1 MIDAN
6 LLKEKTSARVCF
18 IIGPNNVLI
27 GDVDKPDEILQRVS
41 LVLKQTLN
49 ALGIIPFR
57 YITING
63 KNEYILLIF
72 KGKEIHGM
80 VLPYSLSLEEGL
92 RIYYEVAGK
101 VKGEKEEIVEA
112 PPIEEMKEEVV
123 LLSPDIL
130 QKLKEIAISHLGDF
144 AEDVFNNTLED
155 LEIKE
160 DNLTMDTV
168 MEFIVGFEKASGML
182 IGPSRAEKMKEEMLT
197 LIKEG

>member
-1 MIDAN
+1 MIDIN
-6 LLKEKTSARVCF
+6 RLKEKTSARACF
-18 IIGPNNVLI
+18 VIGPNNVLV
-27 GDVDKPDEILQRVS
+27 GDMDKPDEILQRVS
-41 LVLKQTLN
+41 IVLKQTLN

-57 YITING
+57 YITIHG

-80 VLPYSLSLEEGL
+80 VLPYSLPFEEGL

-101 VKGEKEEIVEA
+101 VKEEKEEVVEA

-123 LLSPDIL
+123 FLSPDIL

-160 DNLTMDTV
+160 DNLTMDNV
-168 MEFIVGFEKASGML
+168 MGFIVGFEKAAGML
-182 IGPSRAEKMKEEMLT
+182 IGPSRAEKMKKEMLT
-197 LIKEG
+197 IIKEG

>member
-1 MIDAN
+1 MINVDM
-6 LLKEKTSARVCF
+6 LKEKTSARACF
-18 IIGPNNVLI
+18 VIGPNNVLI
-27 GDVDKPDEILQRVS
+27 GDVEKPDEILQRVS

-49 ALGIIPFR
+49 ALGVIPFR
-57 YITING
+57 YLTIDG
-63 KNEYILLIF
+63 ENEYMLLIF

-80 VLPYSLSLEEGL
+80 VLPYSLPLEDGL
-92 RIYYEVAGK
+92 RIYYEIAGK
-101 VKGEKEEIVEA
+101 VKEEKEEVVEV
-112 PPIEEMKEEVV
+112 PPIEEIKEEVA

-168 MEFIVGFEKASGML
+168 MEFIVGFEKAAGML
-182 IGPSRAEKMKEEMLT
+182 IGPSRAEKMKKEMLT